1 MEKRQQVW
9 CFRAEAVSRTMTPP
23 SAGLPGSISRDS
35 RKIKIGTM
43 SFMKYLLCP
52 DSFFVCYYYSYFR
65 GES

>member
-1 MEKRQQVW
+1 
-9 CFRAEAVSRTMTPP
+9 MTPP